1 MAFTTTLA
9 LLLALAGSAPP
20 AAPADLSA
28 DEVLEHNFA
37 AVGGRDRIRAL
48 ATLRFEGIDRSGGQS
63 ARVKVF
69 WKRPDRIRIET
80 PEQGLDKVQAFD
92 GAIAWSTYPGLAGFP
107 AERMV
112 GVGRD
117 TLRDQADLVEGP
129 TFDYAAK
136 GNRIE
141 LVGKEKLAE
150 GEAWL
155 LQLTL
160 ASGEVRLLWFDCAS
174 FLQVRE
180 ERTQT
185 VGERVLTI
193 ETTLTDFRPVGGV
206 LFAHRVETSFRGSG
220 GGGAASHGEIS
231 VFTIEEI
238 AANVELPD
246 SLFALPPATP
256 APGTAAPPAPDL

>member
-9 LLLALAGSAPP
+9 LLLTLAGAAPP
-20 AAPADLSA
+20 AAPPGLSA
-28 DEVLEHNFA
+28 DEILERNFA
-37 AVGGRDRIRAL
+37 AVGGRAKIRAL
-48 ATLRFEGIDRSGGQS
+48 ATMRFEGIDRSAGQS

-69 WKRPDRIRIET
+69 WKRPDRIRIEV

-92 GAIAWSTYPGLAGFP
+92 GENAWSIYPGLAGFP

-160 ASGEVRLLWFDCAS
+160 ASGEVRMLWFDCAS

-193 ETTLTDFRPVGGV
+193 ETTMADFRPVGGV
-206 LFAHRVETSFRGSG
+206 LFAHRVETHFRSAG
-220 GGGAASHGEIS
+220 GGAAASHGETS

-238 AANVELPD
+238 TANVELPD
-246 SLFALPPATP
+246 SLFALPAATP
-256 APGTAAPPAPDL
+256 APGAATPSPSEP